1 MLANLARVFWK
12 VGFSLPKTLQ
22 TLHLAVGLL
31 ICFRRGLLVIVSPCN
46 AAKLSAKRMRSA
58 LVAGS
63 ALLCLLSA
71 GQLWAFNLDD
81 VSAKAKELAGQKFEA
96 PRSNLPNEFR
106 DMKFA
111 DYQKIRF
118 LTEKAE
124 WADQK
129 TPFKLSF
136 YHQGM
141 HFDTPVKINE
151 ITANTVEEIKYDPTR
166 FDFGDLKFDPKA
178 TEQLGYA
185 GFRVLYPI
193 NKADKQDEI
202 MTMLGASYFRVVGK
216 GHTYGLSAR
225 GLAIDTALPS
235 GEEFPR
241 FREFWIQQPKPGD
254 KHLVIFALLDSPRA
268 TGAYR
273 LILRPGSDTIVD
285 VKAQMFLRDKVGK
298 LGIAPLT
305 SMFLFG
311 ANQPSKVLNY
321 RRELHDSSGLSI
333 HAGNGEW
340 IWRPL
345 NNPKHLAVSNFS
357 VENLRGFGLLQRGRD
372 FSHYE
377 DLDDRYDKRPSA
389 WIEPKGDWGKGTVDL
404 VEIPTADE
412 TNDNIVAFWS
422 PEKMPE
428 PGQPLDFAYRMHW
441 TMDEAAIHAP
451 DSAWV
456 SQTLRSTGD
465 VKQSNLIRQPDGSVA
480 YLVDFEGPSL
490 AALAPDADVRSQ
502 VSVGDNAELVE
513 NSVRYNPETK
523 GWRLTLRMKIK
534 DASKSTEMR
543 AALVQPVVTADL
555 AKSSVPASNSSV
567 AKADKVA
574 AKQQEKED
582 KEAKAAEAKQAQQAD
597 AKPTAD
603 AKDKAN
609 KDAKQPVAADAAPA
623 TPESA
628 PTEEVLTETWSYQLP
643 ADE

>member
-1 MLANLARVFWK
+1 M
-12 VGFSLPKTLQ
+12 
-22 TLHLAVGLL
+22 
-31 ICFRRGLLVIVSPCN
+31 IVSPCN
-46 AAKLSAKRMRSA
+46 APKMTAKRFRNA

-63 ALLCLLSA
+63 ALFCLFGA
-71 GQLWAFNLDD
+71 GQLWAFSLDD
-81 VSAKAKELAGQKFEA
+81 VSAKAQELAGQKYEA

-106 DMKFA
+106 EMKFA

-118 LTEKAE
+118 RTEKAE

-129 TPFKLSF
+129 TPFRLSF

-151 ITANTVEEIKYDPTR
+151 ITATTVEEIKYDPSR
-166 FDFGDLKFDPKA
+166 FDFDDVKFDPKA

-202 MTMLGASYFRVVGK
+202 MTMLGASYFRVIGK
-216 GHTYGLSAR
+216 GQTYGLSAR
-225 GLAIDTALPS
+225 GMAIDTALPS

-241 FREFWIQQPKPGD
+241 FREFWIQRPKPTD

-273 LILRPGSDTIVD
+273 LTLRPGTDTVVD
-285 VKAQMFLRDKVGK
+285 VKSRMFLRDRVTK
-298 LGIAPLT
+298 LGVAPLT
-305 SMFLFG
+305 SMYLFG

-345 NNPKHLAVSNFS
+345 NNPRHLAVSNFS
-357 VENLRGFGLLQRGRD
+357 VENPRGFGLLQRGRD

-422 PEKMPE
+422 PEKLPE
-428 PGQPLDFAYRMHW
+428 AGQPLDFSYRLHW
-441 TMDEAAIHAP
+441 TLDEASLHSP

-456 SQTLRSTGD
+456 KQTLRSTGD

-490 AALAPDADVRSQ
+490 QALPEDADVRSQ
-502 VSVGDNAELVE
+502 VSIGENGEIVE

-523 GWRLTLRMKIK
+523 GWRLTLRLKIK
-534 DASKSTEMR
+534 DSKQATEMR
-543 AALVQPVVTADL
+543 AALVRPLTPVEAPAASHSVTTTL
-555 AKSSVPASNSSV
+555 

-574 AKQQEKED
+574 RQQTEKELANEKAKD
-582 KEAKAAEAKQAQQAD
+582 DAKAVK
-597 AKPTAD
+597 
-603 AKDKAN
+603 
-609 KDAKQPVAADAAPA
+609 AADAAVEP
-623 TPESA
+623 TPTQQEPE
-628 PTEEVLTETWSYQLP
+628 PTEQVLTETWSYQLP

>member
-1 MLANLARVFWK
+1 M
-12 VGFSLPKTLQ
+12 
-22 TLHLAVGLL
+22 
-31 ICFRRGLLVIVSPCN
+31 
-46 AAKLSAKRMRSA
+46 SAKRFRNA
-58 LVAGS
+58 LIAGS
-63 ALLCLLSA
+63 ALLSLFGA
-71 GQLWAFNLDD
+71 GQLWAFSLDD
-81 VSAKAKELAGQKFEA
+81 VSAKAQELAGQKYEA

-106 DMKFA
+106 EMKFA

-118 LTEKAE
+118 RTEKAE

-129 TPFKLSF
+129 TPFRLSF

-151 ITANTVEEIKYDPTR
+151 ITATNVEEIKYDPSR
-166 FDFGDLKFDPKA
+166 FDFADVKFDPKA

-202 MTMLGASYFRVVGK
+202 MTMLGASYFRVIGK
-216 GHTYGLSAR
+216 GQVYGLSAR
-225 GLAIDTALPS
+225 GMAIDTALPS

-241 FREFWIQQPKPGD
+241 FREFWIQRPKPTD

-273 LILRPGSDTIVD
+273 LTLRPGTDTVVD
-285 VKAQMFLRDKVGK
+285 VKSRMFLRDRVTK
-298 LGIAPLT
+298 LGVAPLT
-305 SMFLFG
+305 SMYLFG

-357 VENLRGFGLLQRGRD
+357 VENPRGFGLLQRGRD

-422 PEKMPE
+422 PEKLPE
-428 PGQPLDFAYRMHW
+428 PGQPLDFSYRLHW
-441 TMDEAAIHAP
+441 TLDEASLHSP

-456 SQTLRSTGD
+456 KQTLRSTGD

-490 AALAPDADVRSQ
+490 QALPENAEVRSQ
-502 VSVGDNAELVE
+502 VSVGDNAEIVE

-523 GWRLTLRMKIK
+523 GWRLTLRLKIK
-534 DASKSTEMR
+534 DAKQATEMR
-543 AALVQPVVTADL
+543 AALVRPLTPVEAPAASHTVTTTL
-555 AKSSVPASNSSV
+555 

-574 AKQQEKED
+574 KQQAEKETAQE
-582 KEAKAAEAKQAQQAD
+582 KAQEEAKAV
-597 AKPTAD
+597 
-603 AKDKAN
+603 KA
-609 KDAKQPVAADAAPA
+609 ASAAVEA
-623 TPESA
+623 TPTQQEPE
-628 PTEEVLTETWSYQLP
+628 PTEQVLTETWSYQLP

>member
-1 MLANLARVFWK
+1 
-12 VGFSLPKTLQ
+12 
-22 TLHLAVGLL
+22 
-31 ICFRRGLLVIVSPCN
+31 
-46 AAKLSAKRMRSA
+46 
-58 LVAGS
+58 
-63 ALLCLLSA
+63 
-71 GQLWAFNLDD
+71 
-81 VSAKAKELAGQKFEA
+81 
-96 PRSNLPNEFR
+96 
-106 DMKFA
+106 
-111 DYQKIRF
+111 
-118 LTEKAE
+118 
-124 WADQK
+124 
-129 TPFKLSF
+129 
-136 YHQGM
+136 
-141 HFDTPVKINE
+141 
-151 ITANTVEEIKYDPTR
+151 
-166 FDFGDLKFDPKA
+166 
-178 TEQLGYA
+178 
-185 GFRVLYPI
+185 
-193 NKADKQDEI
+193 
-202 MTMLGASYFRVVGK
+202 
-216 GHTYGLSAR
+216 
-225 GLAIDTALPS
+225 
-235 GEEFPR
+235 
-241 FREFWIQQPKPGD
+241 
-254 KHLVIFALLDSPRA
+254 
-268 TGAYR
+268 
-273 LILRPGSDTIVD
+273 
-285 VKAQMFLRDKVGK
+285 MFLRDKVGK

-389 WIEPKGDWGKGTVDL
+389 WIEPKGEWGKGTVDL

-490 AALAPDADVRSQ
+490 AALTPDADVRSQ

-543 AALVQPVVTADL
+543 AALVQPIVTADL

-574 AKQQEKED
+574 AKQQEKID
-582 KEAKAAEAKQAQQAD
+582 KEAKAAEAKQAD
-597 AKPTAD
+597 AKPAAD

>member
-1 MLANLARVFWK
+1 
-12 VGFSLPKTLQ
+12 
-22 TLHLAVGLL
+22 
-31 ICFRRGLLVIVSPCN
+31 
-46 AAKLSAKRMRSA
+46 
-58 LVAGS
+58 
-63 ALLCLLSA
+63 
-71 GQLWAFNLDD
+71 
-81 VSAKAKELAGQKFEA
+81 
-96 PRSNLPNEFR
+96 
-106 DMKFA
+106 
-111 DYQKIRF
+111 
-118 LTEKAE
+118 
-124 WADQK
+124 
-129 TPFKLSF
+129 
-136 YHQGM
+136 
-141 HFDTPVKINE
+141 
-151 ITANTVEEIKYDPTR
+151 
-166 FDFGDLKFDPKA
+166 
-178 TEQLGYA
+178 
-185 GFRVLYPI
+185 VLYPI

-216 GHTYGLSAR
+216 GHVYGLSAR
-225 GLAIDTALPS
+225 GMAIDTALPS

-273 LILRPGSDTIVD
+273 LTLRPGSDTIVD

-305 SMFLFG
+305 SMYLFG

-321 RRELHDSSGLSI
+321 RRELHDSSGLAI

-357 VENLRGFGLLQRGRD
+357 VENPRGFGLLQRGRD

-412 TNDNIVAFWS
+412 TNDNIVAFWN
-422 PEKMPE
+422 PEKLPE
-428 PGQPLDFAYRMHW
+428 PGQPLDVAYRMHW

-456 SQTLRSTGD
+456 KQTLRSTGD

-490 AALAPDADVRSQ
+490 AALPADTEVRSQ

-534 DASKSTEMR
+534 DPGKATEMR
-543 AALVQPVVTADL
+543 AALVQNIVPADL
-555 AKSSVPASNSSV
+555 AKTSIPSSSSSV

-574 AKQQEKED
+574 AKQQEKAD
-582 KEAKAAEAKQAQQAD
+582 KEAKQAEAKQAE
-597 AKPTAD
+597 AKPVAD
-603 AKDKAN
+603 AKDKDN

>member
-1 MLANLARVFWK
+1 M
-12 VGFSLPKTLQ
+12 
-22 TLHLAVGLL
+22 
-31 ICFRRGLLVIVSPCN
+31 IVSPCN
-46 AAKLSAKRMRSA
+46 APKLSAKRLRNA
-58 LVAGS
+58 LVTGS
-63 ALLCLLSA
+63 ALFCLFGA
-71 GQLWAFNLDD
+71 GQLWAFSLDD
-81 VSAKAKELAGQKFEA
+81 VSAKAKELAGQKYEA

-106 DMKFA
+106 EMKFA

-118 LTEKAE
+118 RNEKAE
-124 WADQK
+124 WADQN

-151 ITANTVEEIKYDPTR
+151 VTADSVQEIKYDPSR
-166 FDFGDLKFDPKA
+166 FDFGDVKFDPKA

-216 GHTYGLSAR
+216 GQSYGLSAR
-225 GLAIDTALPS
+225 GMAIDTALPS

-241 FREFWIQQPKPGD
+241 FTEFWIERPKPGE
-254 KHLVIFALLDSPRA
+254 KQLVIFALLDSPRA

-273 LILRPGSDTIVD
+273 LTLRPGTDTIVD
-285 VKAQMFLRDKVGK
+285 VKSQMFLRDKVSK

-305 SMFLFG
+305 SMYLFG

-345 NNPKHLAVSNFS
+345 NNPKHLSVSNFA
-357 VENLRGFGLLQRGRD
+357 VENPRGFGLLQRGRD

-377 DLDDRYDKRPSA
+377 DLDDNYDKRPSA
-389 WIEPKGDWGKGTVDL
+389 WIEPEGDWGKGSVDL

-422 PEKMPE
+422 PAELPKVGE
-428 PGQPLDFAYRMHW
+428 PLDVSYRLHW
-441 TMDEAAIHAP
+441 TMDEKDLHPA

-456 SQTLRSTGD
+456 KQTLRSTGD

-490 AALAPDADVRSQ
+490 KNLPPDAPVRSQ
-502 VSVGDNAELVE
+502 VSVGDNAEIVE
-513 NSVRYNPETK
+513 NSVRYNEHTK

-534 DASKSTEMR
+534 DAGKPTEMR
-543 AALVQPVVTADL
+543 AALVEDIVKAEPEKVSTQVL
-555 AKSSVPASNSSV
+555 
-567 AKADKVA
+567 KADKLL
-574 AKQQEKED
+574 AKQHEKQARKD
-582 KEAKAAEAKQAQQAD
+582 AKEAKD
-597 AKPTAD
+597 
-603 AKDKAN
+603 
-609 KDAKQPVAADAAPA
+609 KDAKQPEAAPA
-623 TPESA
+623 NPE
-628 PTEEVLTETWSYQLP
+628 PEKTEHVLTETWSYQLP